1 MKKNKLLVSILIQ
14 STTIILCIINAAFA
28 KTPSL
33 RFSWSVLAICMGLL
47 IHLEI
52 RRSELEK
59 IAEDMAR
66 EQLAYIENT
75 KEEYRKMQEESVPEY
90 EINSKV
96 VIPFAEKFD
105 ISFYNAQK
113 IVSNKVKDLEMM
125 LILQHVYDR

>member
-1 MKKNKLLVSILIQ
+1 MKKNKLLISIGIQLI
-14 STTIILCIINAAFA
+14 TIFLCVTNAAFA

-52 RRSELEK
+52 KRNKLEK

-66 EQLAYIENT
+66 EQIAYIENA
-75 KEEYRKMQEESVPEY
+75 KEEYRKMREESTPEY

-113 IVSNKVKDLEMM
+113 IVSNKVRDLEMM

>member
-1 MKKNKLLVSILIQ
+1 MRKNRLLISILIQ
-14 STTIILCIINAAFA
+14 LTTIILCIINAAFA

-52 RRSELEK
+52 RRNKLEK

-66 EQLAYIENT
+66 EQLTYIENA
-75 KEEYRKMQEESVPEY
+75 KEEYRKMREDSVPEY

-105 ISFYNAQK
+105 ISFYNAEK
-113 IVSNKVKDLEMM
+113 IVSNKANDTEMM
-125 LILQHVYDR
+125 LILQHVYD